1 MRRSARPSKP
11 AAPKFSAARAASPS
25 FSELSVT
32 LKTPSV
38 SPTPDVPHRLHA
50 TPGSAAE
57 GRPKR
62 PMNAFILFSNE
73 KRAELAD
80 QNPHL
85 SNAAVS
91 VLLGQRWREMHS
103 GEKSGYV
110 SAAKRI
116 KEDFH
121 AQHPDAKTRCV
132 SRKGKRAKLDHNG
145 AGRIAR
151 SMTPPSLH
159 ALALVGS
166 RLNIHEIGFPSAE
179 GKCDT
184 ASVYTQRAP
193 SSAGAPSRPAY
204 DDDDDDYDDDDS
216 LDEGLAPAPS
226 SESPLSH
233 SAASPASAGF
243 GYQPSLLEQLCTVAE
258 NEHTAAAHMLS
269 AFGAH

>member
-1 MRRSARPSKP
+1 MRRSARPSKR
-11 AAPKFSAARAASPS
+11 AAPKFSAERADSPPVT
-25 FSELSVT
+25 ELSVT
-32 LKTPSV
+32 LATPST
-38 SPTPDVPHRLHA
+38 SPTPEVPHRLHA
-50 TPGSAAE
+50 TPGTE
-57 GRPKR
+57 RDGRPKR

-132 SRKGKRAKLDHNG
+132 SRKGKRAKLEHPG
-145 AGRIAR
+145 AGRAAQR
-151 SMTPPSLH
+151 MQPPSLH

-166 RLNIHEIGFPSAE
+166 RLNVNELGLASE
-179 GKCDT
+179 SGRCES
-184 ASVYTQRAP
+184 ASVATQRAP
-193 SSAGAPSRPAY
+193 SSACVSSRRSY
-204 DDDDDDYDDDDS
+204 EYEDDDDADS
-216 LDEGLAPAPS
+216 LDEGYAPAPS
-226 SESPLSH
+226 SDEPVTHGAGAPS
-233 SAASPASAGF
+233 SAFA
-243 GYQPSLLEQLCTVAE
+243 YQPTLLEQLCTVAE

-269 AFGAH
+269 AFGAAH